1 MDANGLRF
9 WLLADGR
16 HFPSRR
22 HAVWDRHCRVLRLA
36 SERTLPAPADLGAAL
51 ATATS
56 ALERVPGALDAHG
69 SLARWVDKSDAD
81 GNVGAVVV
89 SSPHL
94 PDAVVRLRLHER
106 PTDLA
111 VGHDGVVYLPLADRV
126 LMHDLRGRWPD
137 ELVPGKVKVQDEDQ
151 DFAPW
156 RLATDANG
164 GAWVLERASGRL
176 ARLQG
181 LPLPQRPHVDY
192 AHTTFR
198 PSPEN
203 GRPPTLRV
211 LEHVLWPSGERPVAL
226 AAHPQQGLAFLSWTD
241 GGQTFLRR
249 LDAEREILTA
259 PVELTGARYAY
270 ALAWL
275 DEARI
280 AVRLPG
286 RRDAP
291 AFALDDGEAD
301 NARAPLGEIFPL
313 AEDAVE
319 APFVH
324 RLAGPPHYPTVDG
337 SEPLHALSIA
347 NLARHGEAENFA
359 STQMHLIDSGSQVT
373 VWHRLYAEAAIP
385 PGSSFIVWLAA
396 TAEPAPPSENTA
408 WCAHRFGRTIPRPA
422 AWPEPQAA
430 WEALPSELPAHPG
443 LGPWPSERDRSGL
456 FSVLIQNPRRRVH
469 SLIGRYLWAR
479 VELFG
484 DGRVTPEIAAL
495 RCWASRFSYRDRY
508 LPRLYREQLFGA
520 PALAPGERIDDLA
533 DTEAL
538 ANTLA
543 PQLDAGGAPS
553 AAVAAQLAGIDLPLG
568 PMAEIRVEQPGQAW
582 LLQDTAGGRA
592 WPLRREAD
600 AITLY
605 RPGATAADFL
615 EQFLLSFEAMLTP
628 LEDRVAAAHLLTD
641 PTSAPADRL
650 DWLAAWIGLAFDP
663 ALPSERRR
671 DWLAAAPQ
679 LARLHG
685 TRQGL
690 TLALDIASG
699 GGVRV
704 GEIVLVEN
712 FRLRRL
718 LATLLGVDLADET
731 DPLLPG
737 LAVSGN
743 SVVGDTLIL
752 AEAQTAELLAL
763 FREEVATVEENA
775 AVRAF
780 YERLAHRATVL
791 VHRGVSP
798 QDLGLL
804 RRVVELEAPA
814 HVDVRTATATWPLLV
829 GIASLV
835 GVDTYLGPPPQPQ
848 PARTDVSSLGMG
860 DYVLGPISLD
870 PRRTGGT
877 APMPSAPPP
886 VANAGSDFTVQFGRS
901 FNLDASGSSA
911 APGRRIEAYR
921 WMRLPPAT

>member
-22 HAVWDRHCRVLRLA
+22 HTVWDRRCRVLRLA
-36 SERTLPAPADLGAAL
+36 SERTLPAPADIDGAL
-51 ATATS
+51 AAATS
-56 ALERVPGALDAHG
+56 ALERIPRALDAHG
-69 SLARWVDKSDAD
+69 SLARWLDQPDAE
-81 GNVGAVVV
+81 GNAGAVVV

-94 PDAVVRLRLHER
+94 PGEVVRLRLQER

-111 VGHDGVVYLPLADRV
+111 VGHDGVVYIALADRV
-126 LMHDLRGRWPD
+126 LMHDLRDRWTD
-137 ELVPGKVKVQDEDQ
+137 EAVRLEG
-151 DFAPW
+151 FAPW
-156 RLATDANG
+156 RIATVAGG
-164 GAWVLERASGRL
+164 GAWVLNRAGGRL

-198 PSPEN
+198 PNPEN
-203 GRPPTLRV
+203 GRPPALRV
-211 LEHVLWPSGERPVAL
+211 LEQVAWPAAEQPVAL
-226 AAHPQQGLAFLSWTD
+226 AAHPQQGLAFLSWGD

-249 LDAEREILTA
+249 LDAPHESLTA
-259 PVELTGARYAY
+259 PVELAGARHAY

-275 DEARI
+275 DDARI

-291 AFALDDGEAD
+291 AFAVDDGEAD
-301 NARAPLGEIFPL
+301 DTRAPLGEIFPL
-313 AEDAVE
+313 ADDAVE

-324 RLAGPPHYPTVDG
+324 RLAGPPHYPTAAG

-347 NLARHGEAENFA
+347 NLARHGEAESFA
-359 STQMHLIDSGSQVT
+359 ATRAHLVDSGSQVT
-373 VWHRLYAEAAIP
+373 VWHRLYAEASIP
-385 PGSSFIVWLAA
+385 PGSGFIVWLAA
-396 TAEPAPPSENTA
+396 TAEPEPPDGGTA
-408 WCAHRFGRTIPRPA
+408 WCAHRFGRQIPRPA
-422 AWPEPQAA
+422 AWAEPQAA
-430 WEALPSELPAHPG
+430 WEAYPSELPAHPG
-443 LGPWPSERDRSGL
+443 LGPWTSERDRSGL
-456 FSVLIQNPRRRVH
+456 FSALIQNPRRRVR
-469 SLIGRYLWAR
+469 SLIGRYLWVR

-495 RCWASRFSYRDRY
+495 RCWAGRFSYRDQY

-520 PALAPGERIDDLA
+520 PALAPGERVDDLA
-533 DTEAL
+533 GSVEL

-568 PMAEIRVEQPGQAW
+568 PAPEIRVEQPGQAW
-582 LLQDTAGGRA
+582 LLQDTAAGRV

-605 RPGATAADFL
+605 RPGATPADFL
-615 EQFLLSFEAMLTP
+615 ERFLLSFEAMLTP
-628 LEDRVAAAHLLTD
+628 LEDRVAVAHLLTD
-641 PTSAPADRL
+641 PTSAPTDRL

-663 ALPSERRR
+663 ALPAERRR
-671 DWLAAAPQ
+671 DWLAAAPR

-685 TRQGL
+685 TRHGL
-690 TLALDIASG
+690 ALALDIASG
-699 GGVRV
+699 GGVRG
-704 GEIVLVEN
+704 GEIVLLEN

-718 LATLLGVDLADET
+718 LATLLGVDLADES

-737 LAVSGN
+737 LTVSGN

-752 AEAQTAELLAL
+752 AEAESAELLAL
-763 FREEVATVEENA
+763 FREEVASVEENA
-775 AVRAF
+775 AARAF

-791 VHRGVSP
+791 VHQSVSP

-814 HVDVRTATATWPLLV
+814 HVEVRVLTATWPLLV

-835 GVDTYLGPPPQPQ
+835 GVDTYLGPPQRPQ
-848 PARTDVSSLGMG
+848 PARADVSSLGMG
-860 DYVLGPISLD
+860 DFVLGPVSLD
-870 PRRTGGT
+870 PRRTGGA
-877 APMPSAPPP
+877 APPPSAPP
-886 VANAGSDFTVQFGRS
+886 VANAGSGFTARFGRS
-901 FNLDASGSSA
+901 FNLDGSGSRA
-911 APGRRIEAYR
+911 APGRRIETYR
-921 WMRLPPAT
+921 WMRLPPPT

>member
-16 HFPSRR
+16 HFPARR
-22 HAVWDRHCRVLRLA
+22 HAVWDRACRVLRLA
-36 SERTLPAPADLGAAL
+36 SERTLPPPANVDVARG
-51 ATATS
+51 TADS
-56 ALERVPGALDAHG
+56 AIERMPHTLDAYG
-69 SLARWVDKSDAD
+69 SLARWIDQPDAE

-89 SSPHL
+89 SSLHL
-94 PDAVVRLRLHER
+94 PSAVVRLRLHER
-106 PTDLA
+106 PSDLA
-111 VGHDGVVYLPLADRV
+111 VGHDGVLYVALADRI
-126 LMHDLRGRWPD
+126 LMHDLRGRWRD
-137 ELVPGKVKVQDEDQ
+137 EAVQLDG
-151 DFAPW
+151 FAPW
-156 RLATDANG
+156 RLATDADG
-164 GAWVLERASGRL
+164 GAWALDRAGGRL

-181 LPLPQRPHVDY
+181 RPMPQRPHVDY

-203 GRPPTLRV
+203 GRPPGLRV
-211 LEHVLWPSGERPVAL
+211 LDQVVWRSGERPVAL
-226 AAHPQQGLAFLSWTD
+226 AAHPQQGLAMLSWTD
-241 GGQTFLRR
+241 GGHAFLRR
-249 LDAEREILTA
+249 LDARLETLTA
-259 PVELTGARYAY
+259 QVELSGARYAY

-275 DEARI
+275 DDARM

-291 AFALDDGEAD
+291 AFAVEDGETD
-301 NARAPLGEIFPL
+301 DARAPLGEIFPL
-313 AEDAVE
+313 ADDAVE

-324 RLAGPPHYPTVDG
+324 RLAGPPHYPTTTG

-347 NLARHGEAENFA
+347 NLARHGEAESFDA
-359 STQMHLIDSGSQVT
+359 ARAHLIDSGSQVT
-373 VWHRLYAEAAIP
+373 VWHRLYAEASIP
-385 PGSSFIVWLAA
+385 PGSGFIVWLAA
-396 TAEPAPPSENTA
+396 TAEPEPPSEGTA
-408 WCAHRFGRTIPRPA
+408 WCAHRFGRQNPRPA

-430 WEALPSELPAHPG
+430 WEPYPSELPAHPG
-443 LGPWPSERDRSGL
+443 LGPWTSERDRSGL
-456 FSVLIQNPRRRVH
+456 FSVLIQNPRRRVR
-469 SLIGRYLWAR
+469 SLIGRYLWVR

-495 RCWASRFSYRDRY
+495 RCWASRLSYRDQY

-533 DTEAL
+533 DTVEA
-538 ANTLA
+538 ADTLA
-543 PQLDAGGAPS
+543 PRLDVGGRPS
-553 AAVAAQLAGIDLPLG
+553 NDLVAQLAGIGLPLG
-568 PMAEIRVEQPGQAW
+568 PAPDIRVEQPGRAW
-582 LLQDTAGGRA
+582 LLQDTAAGRA

-600 AITLY
+600 AITVY
-605 RPGATAADFL
+605 RHAATPADFL
-615 EQFLLSFEAMLTP
+615 ERFLLSFEAMLTP

-641 PTSAPADRL
+641 PVSAPADCL

-663 ALPSERRR
+663 ALPAERRR
-671 DWLAAAPQ
+671 EWLAAAPR

-685 TRQGL
+685 TRHGL
-690 TLALDIASG
+690 ALALDLASG
-699 GGVRV
+699 GGVRG

-718 LATLLGVDLADET
+718 LATLLGVDLADEA

-737 LAVSGN
+737 LRVSGN

-752 AEAQTAELLAL
+752 AEAETAELLAL
-763 FREEVATVEENA
+763 FREEVASVEENA

-791 VHRGVSP
+791 VHQSVSP

-814 HVDVRTATATWPLLV
+814 HVEVRVLTATWPFLV

-835 GVDTYLGPPPQPQ
+835 GVDTYLGPPRSPQ
-848 PARTDVSSLGMG
+848 PARPDVSFIGME
-860 DYVLGPISLD
+860 DFVLGPVSLD

-877 APMPSAPPP
+877 APPASPPP
-886 VANAGSDFTVQFGRS
+886 VANAGFGSAVPFGRS
-901 FNLDASGSSA
+901 FILDGRGSRA
-911 APGRRIEAYR
+911 GPGRRIETFR
-921 WMRLPPAT
+921 WTRLPPPI